1 MKWFKHDANANTD
14 AKLRRIRMKYGMEGY
29 GLYWYCLELIAS
41 SVEKHNLTF
50 ELEHDAEIIAHDT
63 GIHHERVQEMMI
75 AMVNLGLF
83 EESDGRI
90 TCLKMAARTDEYTQQ
105 LLKKSEQ
112 CPESLSRVSRES
124 PESLPR
130 MSEVL
135 DKNRLDKNRTED
147 KYMAGKPA
155 RRPSGQANALPAGF
169 DQFWAAYPRKANRA
183 EAIKAWKAIKPDL
196 SVVLADLSA
205 RVSTWTDPQF
215 IPYPGTYLRQ
225 ERWTDEIPAPRKPP
239 KPDWLLG
246 AI

>member
-41 SVEKHNLTF
+41 AVEKHNLTF

-112 CPESLSRVSRES
+112 CPESVPRVSRDTPDS
-124 PESLPR
+124 VPIK
-130 MSEVL
+130 SEVL
-135 DKNRLDKNRTED
+135 DKNRLDKKRLEEKHT
-147 KYMAGKPA
+147 GKPVRGVRGKA
-155 RRPSGQANALPAGF
+155 IELPAGF
-169 DQFWAAYPRKANRA
+169 DQFWSAYPRKVNRS
-183 EAIKAWKAIKPDL
+183 EAVKAWKAVKPNL
-196 SVVLADLSA
+196 TVVLTDLSA
-205 RVSTWTDPQF
+205 RTWTDPQF
-215 IPYPGTYLRQ
+215 IPHPSTYLRQ
-225 ERWTDEIPAPRKPP
+225 ERWTDELPAPRKA
-239 KPDWLLG
+239 PDWMLG